1 MVQTQFQL
9 LPDLDRVAAGIAFV
23 PQTMNIF
30 SELTVEENL
39 EMGAFL
45 REDNVQ
51 ETIEELYN
59 LFPAMKDKR
68 NQLAGELSGG
78 QRPLST

>member
-1 MVQTQFQL
+1 M
-9 LPDLDRVAAGIAFV
+9 AAGLLC
-23 PQTMNIF
+23 TTNNEHF

-59 LFPAMKDKR
+59 LFPAMKDKEISLQV
-68 NQLAGELSGG
+68 NYQVDKDNKLQLVAH
-78 QRPLST
+78 